1 MKRSSS
7 GVSRYKNSASC
18 PPTIANNLYTYFDA
32 TMNRVLLIRAFRYRL
47 QPFQEIRPRAT
58 SHTGLRAR
66 DHYTSSSLVGGQ
78 KAEPVQVRFTQ
89 HLTDPRSLWM
99 EDGCKV
105 YMDSYMAS
113 NRFMFHGHLDYFQK
127 PSLWGRPNTK
137 LGDHG
142 TPNVHNRWFFLFYYV
157 WGPAWIE
164 SHWNIIWLRALS
176 HMTSHYTWGH
186 VTTLH
191 DFGGVLRWPLDT
203 FFWVVTISWSRLLA
217 RMWSGPEIFHALIH
231 FQPTY

>member
-7 GVSRYKNSASC
+7 GVSRYNNSASC

-66 DHYTSSSLVGGQ
+66 DHYTSSSLVGGKRRSRSKFALHNTWRTHGVYEWKMDVKSTWILTWHQ
-78 KAEPVQVRFTQ
+78 IDSCFMVTWIIFKN
-89 HLTDPRSLWM
+89 HLCD
-99 EDGCKV
+99 V
-105 YMDSYMAS
+105 
-113 NRFMFHGHLDYFQK
+113 H
-127 PSLWGRPNTK
+127 RPNTK

-157 WGPAWIE
+157 WGPA
-164 SHWNIIWLRALS
+164 
-176 HMTSHYTWGH
+176 
-186 VTTLH
+186 
-191 DFGGVLRWPLDT
+191 
-203 FFWVVTISWSRLLA
+203 
-217 RMWSGPEIFHALIH
+217 
-231 FQPTY
+231 